1 MKNLRL
7 PKSTSLLL
15 CMLLTTLIAT
25 DSLKIVGFAALAMTL
40 VITLKKNIKAQ
51 KKTPLTI
58 KKDLAYFYIFYLL
71 FILTCIVSLTQD
83 SDTGSLYV
91 LAQYVF
97 ILCFFFLT
105 SSTSIDCS
113 GINPLYSFFVLAC
126 VVVLITKTGHY
137 DQDGNYS
144 FIYDNPNA
152 FSTVSSMLLV
162 PFYFMV
168 PRSIQK
174 KIIITI
180 ALLVIVFSKGRSAL
194 LGALLGILFAIY
206 ISKHRKTK
214 KYSFTLLTALLF
226 TISAFIYLTV
236 NFYQSPLGL
245 LLNEIM
251 FSNTGKNLFSGR
263 EKLWEQ
269 LFQAINQSPFI
280 GHGLSSHA
288 SQYADVTYSAHN
300 QFIQTT
306 LQSGVFSTIFLLLAL
321 ISLAL
326 FFSRKIERATDTYL
340 KKKYST
346 GLALVVMVIFQ
357 NNFEIYLLQNNME
370 LSLLFWTLIG
380 ILASP
385 PNTKR
390 QQTDALQHNNSKLQ

>member
-1 MKNLRL
+1 MKILRV
-7 PKSTSLLL
+7 PQSTSLLL

-40 VITLKKNIKAQ
+40 LITLKKNIRAQ
-51 KKTPLTI
+51 KKSPLTI
-58 KKDLAYFYIFYLL
+58 KKDLAYFYLFYLL
-71 FILTCIVSLTQD
+71 FILTCIISLTQD
-83 SDTGSLYV
+83 RDTGSLYV
-91 LAQYVF
+91 LAQYIF
-97 ILCFFFLT
+97 ILSFFFIT
-105 SSTSIDCS
+105 SSTSIECA
-113 GINPLYSFFVLAC
+113 GIKPIYTFFVIACLIVLA
-126 VVVLITKTGHY
+126 TKTGHY

-152 FSTVSSMLLV
+152 FSTVSSILLV

-168 PRSIQK
+168 PRGTQK
-174 KIIITI
+174 KIIIGL

-194 LGALLGILFAIY
+194 LGALLGILFATY
-206 ISKHRKTK
+206 ISKHRNTR
-214 KYSFTLLTALLF
+214 KYSFTLLTVLLF

-245 LLNEIM
+245 LLNEMM

-269 LFQAINQSPFI
+269 LFFAINQSPFL

-306 LQSGVFSTIFLLLAL
+306 LQSGIFSTIFLLLAL

-326 FFSRKIERATDTYL
+326 FFSKKIESSTDTYL

-385 PNTKR
+385 PNFKR
-390 QQTDALQHNNSKLQ
+390 QQNNALQHNNPKL